1 MDQRNL
7 RLNLPQETSAV
18 IKDILLPLV
27 SYPKAA
33 PSEVIRSAAGLAGHL
48 GATLTAVVLEIE
60 VGPGLYFEGAEIG
73 AFLDQENAKSRKNA
87 QDLAQ
92 AFRSIAES
100 AGISSECRVE
110 KSVYVDAGARV
121 VEEARV
127 KDLCVIPLHEDNDG
141 DRDLVERLVF
151 AGGAPTLVAPSGARK
166 AERSTFD
173 RVAIAWD
180 SSRPAA
186 RAVADALSLLQ
197 RAAKVRVFSVEN
209 DKTFETFRTGVDLA
223 KHLSRHGIDAEI
235 DAIEKGRDQTIGQAF
250 KSYVSKHKIDLL
262 VMGAYGHSRM
272 REFVLGGATLSVLT
286 DPPCWTLLSHG

>member
-1 MDQRNL
+1 
-7 RLNLPQETSAV
+7 V
-18 IKDILLPLV
+18 FKDILLPLV
-27 SYPKAA
+27 SYPKVA
-33 PSEVIRSAAGLAGHL
+33 PPEVIRSAAGLAQHL
-48 GATLTAVVLEIE
+48 GATLTAIVLEIE

-73 AFLDQENAKSRKNA
+73 TFLDQENAKSRTNA
-87 QDLAQ
+87 QQLVQ
-92 AFRSIAES
+92 SFRSIAE
-100 AGISSECRVE
+100 AADISYECRVE

-121 VEEARV
+121 IEEARV
-127 KDLCVIPLHEDNDG
+127 KDLCVVPLYEDNDG

-151 AGGAPTLVAPSGARK
+151 AGGGPALIAPAGARK
-166 AERSTFD
+166 SERTTFD

-186 RAVADALSLLQ
+186 RAVADALPLLQ
-197 RAAKVRVFSVEN
+197 RAAKVRVFSIEN
-209 DKTFETFRTGVDLA
+209 EKNFETFRTGVDLA
-223 KHLSRHGIDAEI
+223 RHLSRHGIDVEI

>member
-1 MDQRNL
+1 MF
-7 RLNLPQETSAV
+7 
-18 IKDILLPLV
+18 KDILLPLV
-27 SYPKAA
+27 SYPKVA
-33 PSEVIRSAAGLAGHL
+33 PGEVIRSAAGLAQHL
-48 GATLTAVVLEIE
+48 GATLTAIVLEIE

-73 AFLDQENAKSRKNA
+73 TFLDQENAKSRTNA
-87 QDLAQ
+87 QQLVQ
-92 AFRSIAES
+92 TFRSIAE
-100 AGISSECRVE
+100 AADISYECRVE

-121 VEEARV
+121 IEEARV
-127 KDLCVIPLHEDNDG
+127 KDLCVVPLHEDNDG

-151 AGGAPTLVAPSGARK
+151 AGGAPALIAPSGARK
-166 AERSTFD
+166 SERTTFD

-186 RAVADALSLLQ
+186 RAVADALPLLQ
-197 RAAKVRVFSVEN
+197 RAAKVRVFSIEN
-209 DKTFETFRTGVDLA
+209 EKKFETFRTGVDLA
-223 KHLSRHGIDAEI
+223 RHLSRHGIDVEI

>member
-1 MDQRNL
+1 L
-7 RLNLPQETSAV
+7 LQEASAV
-18 IKDILLPLV
+18 FKDILLPLV
-27 SYPKAA
+27 SYPKVA
-33 PSEVIRSAAGLAGHL
+33 PGEVIRSAAGLAQHL
-48 GATLTAVVLEIE
+48 GATLTAIVLEIE

-73 AFLDQENAKSRKNA
+73 TFLDQENAKSRTNA
-87 QDLAQ
+87 QQLVQ
-92 AFRSIAES
+92 TFRSIAE
-100 AGISSECRVE
+100 AADISYECRVE

-121 VEEARV
+121 IEEARV
-127 KDLCVIPLHEDNDG
+127 KDLCVVPLHEDNDG

-151 AGGAPTLVAPSGARK
+151 AGGAPALIAPSGARK
-166 AERSTFD
+166 SERTTFD

-186 RAVADALSLLQ
+186 RAVADALPLLQ
-197 RAAKVRVFSVEN
+197 RAAKVRVFSIEN
-209 DKTFETFRTGVDLA
+209 EKKFETFRTGVDLA
-223 KHLSRHGIDAEI
+223 RHLSRHGIDVEI

>member
-1 MDQRNL
+1 
-7 RLNLPQETSAV
+7 V
-18 IKDILLPLV
+18 FKDILLPLV
-27 SYPKAA
+27 SYPKVA
-33 PSEVIRSAAGLAGHL
+33 PGEVIRSAAGLAQHL
-48 GATLTAVVLEIE
+48 GATLTAIVLEIE

-73 AFLDQENAKSRKNA
+73 TFLDQENAKSRTNA
-87 QDLAQ
+87 QQLVQ
-92 AFRSIAES
+92 TFRSIAE
-100 AGISSECRVE
+100 AADISYECRVE

-121 VEEARV
+121 IEEARV
-127 KDLCVIPLHEDNDG
+127 KDLCVVPLHEDNDG

-151 AGGAPTLVAPSGARK
+151 AGGAPALIAPSGARK
-166 AERSTFD
+166 SERTTFD

-186 RAVADALSLLQ
+186 RAVADALPLLQ
-197 RAAKVRVFSVEN
+197 RAAKVRVFSIEN
-209 DKTFETFRTGVDLA
+209 EKKFETFRTGVDLA
-223 KHLSRHGIDAEI
+223 RHLSRHGIDVEI